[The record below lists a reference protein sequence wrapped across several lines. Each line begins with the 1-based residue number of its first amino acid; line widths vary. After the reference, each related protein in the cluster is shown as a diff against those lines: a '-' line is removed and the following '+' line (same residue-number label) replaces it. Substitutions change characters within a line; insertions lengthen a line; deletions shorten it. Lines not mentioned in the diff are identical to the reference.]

1 MKKIILTVL
10 IACAMVAAHADK
22 ATSAPSEVIE
32 LWNDVKMPG
41 GVTEP
46 LDYSK
51 KKWKPSVEGVK
62 NPTLEIFPARGAK
75 DSGFVI
81 ICPGGAYANLAD
93 TSAEGYD
100 IAEFFNRRGV
110 SAAVLKYRIPNNF
123 DGALMDAQR
132 AIRLVRANAKKWG
145 ANPDKIAIMGFSA
158 GANLSARASTNFKN
172 PAYAP
177 LDDIDKLSARPDYT
191 VLIYPA
197 YCSQPEKDRRM
208 LGKRTASQDYSARY
222 EIADWNVVDKDTPPA
237 FITQSQ
243 FDPYVDAAIAY
254 YLALKKFGV
263 PAELHMIS
271 KGAHGYKD
279 PEMFELLSSVLNTL
293 HFY

>member
-1 MKKIILTVL
+1 MLV
-10 IACAMVAAHADK
+10 ACAVVAVYAEK
-22 ATSAPSEVIE
+22 TATAPSEVIE
-32 LWNDVKMPG
+32 LWNGVKMPG
-41 GVTEP
+41 KTTEP

-51 KKWKPSVEGVK
+51 AKYKPSIASVK
-62 NPTLEIFPARGAK
+62 NPTLEIFPAQNAK

-132 AIRLVRANAKKWG
+132 AIRIVRANAKKWG

-177 LDDIDKLSARPDYT
+177 LDAADNLSARPDYT

-279 PEMFELLSSVLNTL
+279 PEIFELLSSVLKTL
-293 HFY
+293 HY